1 MGRKKSEKPPTDFDE
16 DELEQLR
23 EAHSDSL
30 DHNVKLFDEN
40 DALHRENLLLKDENL
55 ALKRE
60 ISRLQSSVKTL
71 IQPSTQVLPPKNVPK
86 PSHVNIPARTDPYVA
101 PTQVGSKP
109 AFNSP
114 PVLPA
119 TANRIAIFRSLFRG
133 REDVY
138 AKRWVSQQTGKA
150 GYAPACVM
158 EWKRPHCTKP
168 QKKCA
173 ACIYSTLTDTVMAS
187 HLAGKSVIG
196 VYAILPGDTCWF
208 LAADFDGD
216 EWQRDATAYLKTC
229 AAMEVPAY
237 LERSR
242 SGNGGHIWIFFD
254 HAIQASIARK
264 LGSAILTKTM
274 EERHEIK
281 FKTYDRFF
289 PNQDTMPN
297 GGFGNLIALPLQ
309 GESVH
314 HGNTV
319 FLDESLNPHSNQWEL
334 FQSMRRITLDHAEA
348 IIAAAEQSGALVG
361 VQLSVTDDEEQD
373 PWTRSPSKKMTAK
386 RIAGVLPE
394 SVRIVQSNMLL
405 IEKAGLRSPF
415 INRLKRLAAFQ
426 NPEFYKAQA
435 MRRSTHEIPRVI
447 GCSDNF
453 KSHFGLP
460 RGMLDDVNN
469 ILTEHN
475 IGLEL
480 IDERFQGKSID
491 LTFHGELRS
500 EQALAVADL
509 IKHDLGIL
517 AATTAFGK
525 TVIGAWMIAARQ
537 TNTLILVHRQELL
550 DQWRDRLSMFL
561 NIKKSAIGQIGGGKN
576 KPNGFLDIGMM
587 QSLKRKDVV
596 DEIVAEYGH
605 VIVDECHHVSAVS
618 FEAIMK
624 RVKAKYILG
633 LTATPTRKDGH
644 HPIIIM
650 QCGPIRHRVSA
661 KLQAAERPFN
671 HVVFPRRTDFEFPA
685 ENLNYQELCGLLVN
699 DAIRN
704 EFIIAD
710 ILKALSEGR
719 SPLVLTERKE
729 HVDVIASRL
738 AGHADHVITMYG
750 GRTKKE
756 RETCL
761 NRLKAVPK
769 KESRIIVAT
778 GKYIGEGFDDP
789 RLDTL
794 FLVLPFSWAGTL
806 QQYAGRLHR
815 VYEGK
820 QEVRVYDYVD
830 VNIPMAWTMYGK
842 RKKGYTAM
850 GYSFVPI

>member
-1 MGRKKSEKPPTDFDE
+1 
-16 DELEQLR
+16 
-23 EAHSDSL
+23 
-30 DHNVKLFDEN
+30 
-40 DALHRENLLLKDENL
+40 
-55 ALKRE
+55 
-60 ISRLQSSVKTL
+60 
-71 IQPSTQVLPPKNVPK
+71 
-86 PSHVNIPARTDPYVA
+86 
-101 PTQVGSKP
+101 
-109 AFNSP
+109 
-114 PVLPA
+114 
-119 TANRIAIFRSLFRG
+119 
-133 REDVY
+133 
-138 AKRWVSQQTGKA
+138 
-150 GYAPACVM
+150 M
-158 EWKRPHCTKP
+158 EWKPPHCTKP
-168 QKKCA
+168 QKKCT
-173 ACIYSTLTDTVMAS
+173 ACVYSALTDNVIAS

-196 VYAILPGDTCWF
+196 VYAILPGDICWF

-229 AAMEVPAY
+229 TSMEVPAY

-242 SGNGGHIWIFFD
+242 SGNGGHIWIFFEQAVP
-254 HAIQASIARK
+254 AIIARK

-281 FKTYDRFF
+281 FETYDRFF
-289 PNQDTMPN
+289 PNQDTMPT

-309 GESVH
+309 GESVRN
-314 HGNTV
+314 GNAV
-319 FLDESLNPHSNQWEL
+319 FLDESLHPHSNQWEL
-334 FQSMRRITLDHAEA
+334 LQSIRRMTIDHAEN
-348 IIAAAEQSGALVG
+348 IIADAEQSGTLVG

-373 PWTRSPSKKMTAK
+373 PWARSPSKKRTAK

-394 SVRIVQSNMLL
+394 SVRVVQSNMLR
-405 IEKAGLRSPF
+405 IEKAGLQAPF

-435 MRRSTHEIPRVI
+435 MRKSTHDIPRVI
-447 GCSDNF
+447 GCSDDF
-453 KSHFGLP
+453 ETQFALP
-460 RGMLDDVNN
+460 RGMLDELKN
-469 ILTEHN
+469 ILAEHK
-475 IGLEL
+475 IGVEL

-509 IKHDLGIL
+509 IKHDLGLL

-525 TVIGAWMIAARQ
+525 TVVGAWMIAARQ

-550 DQWRDRLSMFL
+550 DQWRDRLSTFL

-644 HPIIIM
+644 HPIIMM
-650 QCGPIRHRVSA
+650 QCGPIRHRVNA
-661 KLQAAERPFN
+661 KQQAAERPFN

-685 ENLNYQELCGLLVN
+685 ENITYQELCGLLVN
-699 DAIRN
+699 EAVRN
-704 EFIIAD
+704 DFIIAD
-710 ILKALSEGR
+710 VLKVLSEGR

-729 HVDVIASRL
+729 HVDAMASRL
-738 AGHADHVITMYG
+738 AGHADHVIAMYG

-756 RETCL
+756 REACL
-761 NRLKAVPK
+761 NRLKSVPK
-769 KESRIIVAT
+769 NESRVIVAT

-794 FLVLPFSWAGTL
+794 FLALPFSWAGTL

-830 VNIPMAWTMYGK
+830 VSVPMAWTMYGK

-850 GYSFVPI
+850 GYSIEPL